1 MDRGGAARARNAL
14 TTAGSKRVVG
24 VTIHPLPHADADP
37 RLLRHAITNLLS
49 NALKFSRGSDPPRIT
64 VESAET
70 DGRTTYVV
78 RDNGVGFDPTYA
90 GKLFGVFERLHSPD
104 EFEGTGLGLAIVHR
118 IVGRHGGRV
127 WAVSEVGAGASF
139 LFTLGG
145 SLAGEAS

>member
-1 MDRGGAARARNAL
+1 M
-14 TTAGSKRVVG
+14 
-24 VTIHPLPHADADP
+24 
-37 RLLRHAITNLLS
+37 
-49 NALKFSRGSDPPRIT
+49 
-64 VESAET
+64 
-70 DGRTTYVV
+70 

-145 SLAGEAS
+145 GLAGEAG